1 MIGYSLEANTEPNN
15 FQALKL
21 DEKITHIVADIR
33 DIKALEK
40 VMDEHKPEIIFHLA
54 AQALVRDSY
63 AEPVYTMEANVMGT
77 VNVLEMMRQK
87 EYVK

>member
-15 FQALKL
+15 LQALKL